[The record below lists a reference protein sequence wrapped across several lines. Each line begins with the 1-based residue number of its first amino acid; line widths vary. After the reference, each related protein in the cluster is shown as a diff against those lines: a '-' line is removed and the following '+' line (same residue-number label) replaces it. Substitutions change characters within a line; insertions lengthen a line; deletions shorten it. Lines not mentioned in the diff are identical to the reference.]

1 MKIIFAIMFLATVL
15 LADLASADDKP
26 PLLIAN
32 LKGFQEVPA
41 VSTVAEGKLRAV
53 IVGDSRIDY
62 DLTYSG
68 LQGAVTQAHIH
79 IAQRSVNGGIVL
91 WFCGTASNPGPT
103 GTPTCSAG
111 SGHFTGSFTAA
122 NVQAITGANV
132 SQQLNAGE
140 FAKVLAAIKGGVAY
154 ANVHTALS
162 TGGEIRGQIK
172 VTRDDQDKG
181 KNH

>member
-1 MKIIFAIMFLATVL
+1 MKISFAMMFFATIL
-15 LADLASADDKP
+15 LAGIATADDKP

-32 LKGFQEVPA
+32 LKGFQEVPS

-53 IVGDSRIDY
+53 IIGDSRIDY

-132 SQQLNAGE
+132 SQQVNSVCQRAHCSVDG
-140 FAKVLAAIKGGVAY
+140 
-154 ANVHTALS
+154 
-162 TGGEIRGQIK
+162 R
-172 VTRDDQDKG
+172 RDPWPDQS
-181 KNH
+181 HA

>member
-1 MKIIFAIMFLATVL
+1 MMFFVTLLLGGIAT
-15 LADLASADDKP
+15 ADDKP

-32 LKGFQEVPA
+32 LKGFQEVPS

-53 IVGDSRIDY
+53 IVDDNRIDY

-91 WFCGTASNPGPT
+91 WFCGTSPSNLGPT
-103 GTPTCSAG
+103 GTPTCTAG

-122 NVQAITGANV
+122 NVQAITGTNV
-132 SQQLNAGE
+132 SQQVNAGD
-140 FAKVLAAIKGGVAY
+140 FTKVLAAIKGGVAY

-172 VTRDDQDKG
+172 VTRDNQDKG
-181 KNH
+181 KDH